1 MLQNNNIN
9 DSNNVLIKN
18 SIANIF
24 ERLKNNFLLSKEEIF
39 LSMKEILIC
48 NSLEDYSNLLVD
60 VMIKNKLEWT
70 TTNSIFFY
78 LFKKEL
84 YTLDYLLFNT
94 IEEIYN
100 ETNNKHF
107 YKFII
112 NYNHYFN
119 TYYLCI
125 VSVNNDKSFSIK
137 LCSSSSNLNT
147 LNEIV
152 NYLTPLLENNIFLKM
167 DKIAFEANKNKILNE
182 LFLLIDINEEDYFV
196 SKFNYDFSK
205 LYENQYDDF
214 FDDENEIEE
223 FENEL
228 NFEINYYEILGIEK
242 NSSIEEIKKAY
253 RQKAKEWHP
262 DICKKDNAE
271 EMFKQIN
278 QAFKILK
285 NEEKRKEYDESLF

>member
-9 DSNNVLIKN
+9 DSNDVLIKN
-18 SIANIF
+18 SILNIF
-24 ERLKNNFLLSKEEIF
+24 ERLKNNFLLSKEEIC
-39 LSMKEILIC
+39 LSMKEFLIC

-60 VMIKNKLEWT
+60 VMVKNKLEWT

-100 ETNNKHF
+100 ETNNKCF

-112 NYNHYFN
+112 NYNDYFN

-125 VSVNNDKSFSIK
+125 VSVNNDNSFSIK

-242 NSSIEEIKKAY
+242 NASIEEIKKAY